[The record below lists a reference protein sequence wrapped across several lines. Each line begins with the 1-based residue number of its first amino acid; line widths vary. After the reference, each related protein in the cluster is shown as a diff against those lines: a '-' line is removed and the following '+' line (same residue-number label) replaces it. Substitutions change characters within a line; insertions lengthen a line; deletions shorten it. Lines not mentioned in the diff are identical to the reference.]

1 MPQRYDIKLAVHIRT
16 GGQTGVDRAALDFA
30 IKNGVPYGGWCPAGG
45 WAEDHPDPPG
55 VLAKY
60 PHLTPTPSKEPEQRT
75 AWNVRDSLA
84 TLILLPKDGLAKS
97 PGTAF
102 TQQCASLIFL
112 RPCLLVYVTDL
123 PGAAADARRWLE
135 RVHLSSGLQPLFLN
149 VAGPRESQAPGIYAA
164 AGEFL
169 EEMIRDAQG

>member
-1 MPQRYDIKLAVHIRT
+1 M
-16 GGQTGVDRAALDFA
+16 
-30 IKNGVPYGGWCPAGG
+30 
-45 WAEDHPDPPG
+45 
-55 VLAKY
+55 
-60 PHLTPTPSKEPEQRT
+60 
-75 AWNVRDSLA
+75 
-84 TLILLPKDGLAKS
+84 
-97 PGTAF
+97 
-102 TQQCASLIFL
+102 
-112 RPCLLVYVTDL
+112 TDL